1 MREEAGSQ
9 WRGGDDE
16 KRRRRLASFFSEWE
30 DSLGRKLGP
39 PLAGATTA
47 AATRAREGEEGKG
60 THDCA
65 SRTWLGEAARVSSGL
80 AKSAP
85 SVPDPT
91 IPRVRKSR
99 QRGTRG
105 RSDRAYREI
114 ERRMLAGTIG

>member
-1 MREEAGSQ
+1 MR
-9 WRGGDDE
+9 RGGDAS
-16 KRRRRLASFFSEWE
+16 RRSSLSGKIRWGGNWGRRWQV
-30 DSLGRKLGP
+30 RP
-39 PLAGATTA
+39 PA

-114 ERRMLAGTIG
+114 GRRMLAGTVP